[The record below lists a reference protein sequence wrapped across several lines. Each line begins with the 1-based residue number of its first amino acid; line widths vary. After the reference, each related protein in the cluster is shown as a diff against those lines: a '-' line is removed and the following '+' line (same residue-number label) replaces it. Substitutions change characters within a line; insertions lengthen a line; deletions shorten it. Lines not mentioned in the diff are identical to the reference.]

1 MMDILVRTVHINAIV
16 VTKLAL
22 QLQEYVRQK
31 GVSEDGR
38 VISAVKVSYRCQYYS
53 I

>member
-1 MMDILVRTVHINAIV
+1 MDMLVRTVHINAIA
-16 VTKLAL
+16 VTELAL
-22 QLQEYVRQK
+22 KLQEYVRQK

-38 VISAVKVSYRCQYYS
+38 VIRAVQVSYRCQYYS

>member
-1 MMDILVRTVHINAIV
+1 MMAILVRTVHINVIA
-16 VTKLAL
+16 VTDLAL
-22 QLQEYVRQK
+22 KLQEYVRQK

-38 VISAVKVSYRCQYYS
+38 KIRAVKVSYRCQYYS

>member
-1 MMDILVRTVHINAIV
+1 MMDILVRAVHISVIA
-16 VTKLAL
+16 VTELAL
-22 QLQEYVRQK
+22 TLQEYVRQK

-38 VISAVKVSYRCQYYS
+38 VIRAVTVSYRCQYHS